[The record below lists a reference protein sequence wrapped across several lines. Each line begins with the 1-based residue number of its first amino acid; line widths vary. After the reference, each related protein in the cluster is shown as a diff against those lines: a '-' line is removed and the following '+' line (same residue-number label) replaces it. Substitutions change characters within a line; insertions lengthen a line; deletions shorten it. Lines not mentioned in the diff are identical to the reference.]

1 MEGFIFFVGFAGVI
15 IAVCALFMI
24 HRDGDRNIDILNR
37 KLRDSYMDSTIRKYI
52 KDNFLK

>member
-1 MEGFIFFVGFAGVI
+1 MDGIILFIAVAGTLL
-15 IAVCALFMI
+15 AVCALFMI